1 MTDCPAALPAAEIAA
16 AYRAGA
22 LSPVEVARDALDRAE
37 RQQPRLNA
45 FTRIERAAAL
55 EAARLSEAR
64 WREGAPLSPADGLPA
79 TVKANIAA
87 MGWAARR
94 GSHALP
100 DTPSPF
106 DAPATARLREAGTVI
121 IGQTTMPEFGWIGVC
136 HSALNGVTRN
146 PWNPERT
153 PGGSSG
159 GAAVA
164 ASLGLGPLHLGT
176 DGAGSIRIPASFTGL
191 FGLKATFGRVPAFP
205 ASPFGSLAH
214 VGPLARTVADLA
226 LCYRLIAAPDA
237 RDMWA
242 WNNAAPDIDGILGRG
257 IRGLR
262 IGWSARLGHV
272 RDLDPEVERL
282 CEAAAR
288 RLVELGATVEAADPG
303 FGEADAREP
312 LDTLW
317 NAGCAAILAGVPEK
331 LRSAVD
337 PGFLRAA
344 EAGARVGGAEVL
356 QANVRRAHLHAR
368 LLAFHERFDILL
380 TPMMP
385 STAIETGLEVPRH
398 FPHGASWLDWS
409 PYSYPFNVTAQ
420 PAASAPVGLHPDGL
434 PVGLQIVAASGR
446 EDLVLRTA
454 RAVEL
459 TTPFAQPHR

>member
-1 MTDCPAALPAAEIAA
+1 MSLAARTAAEIVA
-16 AYRAGA
+16 AYRGGG

-37 RQQPRLNA
+37 AVQPALNP
-45 FTRIERAAAL
+45 FTRIERESALDAAA
-55 EAARLSEAR
+55 RSEAR
-64 WREGAPLSPADGLPA
+64 WRKGEPLSPADGLVA

-87 MGWAARR
+87 KGWAARR

-100 DTPSPF
+100 DVPAGD
-106 DAPATARLREAGTVI
+106 DAPATARLREAGAVI

-164 ASLGLGPLHLGT
+164 ASLGLGHLHLGT

-191 FGLKATFGRVPAFP
+191 FGLKASFGRVPAWP

-214 VGPLARTVADLA
+214 VGPLARTVADMA

-242 WNNAAPDIDGILGRG
+242 WNAPAPDTDGPLKGG

-262 IGWSARLGHV
+262 IAWSPRLGHV
-272 RDLDPEVERL
+272 RDLDPVVESL

-288 RLVELGATVEAADPG
+288 RLVDLGAVVEAADPG
-303 FGEADAREP
+303 FSAEDARAP
-312 LDTLW
+312 LETLW
-317 NAGCAAILAGVPEK
+317 NAGCAAILSGVPEK
-331 LRSAVD
+331 LRAAID
-337 PGFLRAA
+337 AGFLRAA
-344 EAGARVGGAEVL
+344 EAGARITGAEVL
-356 QANVRRAHLHAR
+356 QANVRRAHLHAVMR
-368 LLAFHERFDILL
+368 AFHERFDILL

-385 STAIETGLEVPRH
+385 LTAIEAGLEVPRSY
-398 FPHGASWLDWS
+398 PHSASWLDWS

-420 PAASAPVGLHPDGL
+420 PAASAPVGLAPDGL
-434 PVGLQIVAASGR
+434 PVGLQIVAATGR

-459 TTPFAQPHR
+459 TTPFPQPHG